1 MIMSTLSSPG
11 RLAHARSYV
20 QSARSWTVA
29 ITVVFAGV
37 LCGHAAAAQREF
49 RAGAARVDITPDLGI
64 LIVGSFNPTPA
75 THVHDPLYARTLVLD
90 DGETRIAFVLVDNVG
105 VPKVVCDEA
114 KRLIAER
121 TALPK
126 SHVLIASTHTH
137 SGGSAR
143 ERSDTTVEEIRDGFT
158 GKLPKLAP
166 YQEFIARRVADSV
179 SVAIKRLEPAKIGWG
194 AGSDPTHVFNRR
206 WHVKSEENRRN
217 PFGGVDT
224 VRMNP
229 PSNNPD
235 ELIKPAGPIDPEIS
249 FLSVQSKSG
258 RPIALLANYSLHYVG
273 GIPIGV
279 ISGDYFGVFD
289 QRIGEML
296 GVERSDPPFVGIMS
310 NGTSGDINNI
320 NFRQRGPAM
329 APYEKMQRV
338 ANAVA
343 AEVFRAYQTT
353 THHDWVKLD
362 ARYDEIPLAP
372 RRPTPE
378 MVEHARK
385 VLAKPETE
393 KPWHVNE
400 RTYARSVLMAVDAP
414 AETRV
419 PLQAFRIGELGIA
432 ATPIET
438 LVEVGLEIK
447 AKSPLPKAFTI
458 SIANGAFGYMP
469 TPEQHKLG
477 GYESWLGTNRV
488 EYDAAPK
495 MVQRLL
501 AMLQEMKP

>member
-1 MIMSTLSSPG
+1 MRTFPRTDG
-11 RLAHARSYV
+11 RARPIFSAARRVLA
-20 QSARSWTVA
+20 TIA
-29 ITVVFAGV
+29 IFATGA
-37 LCGHAAAAQREF
+37 LHAADSERVF
-49 RAGAARVDITPDLGI
+49 RAGADRADITPELGV

-90 DGETRIAFVLVDNVG
+90 DGTTRLAFVVVDNVG
-105 VPKVVCDEA
+105 VPKIVCDEA
-114 KRLIAER
+114 KRLIAEK
-121 TALPK
+121 TGLPK
-126 SHVLIASTHTH
+126 SHVLISSSHTH

-143 ERSDTTVEEIRDGFT
+143 ERSDTTTEEIRDGFT
-158 GKLPKLAP
+158 GDRPKLTK
-166 YQEFIARRVADSV
+166 YQDLIAHRVADSV
-179 SVAIKRLEPAKIGWG
+179 RVAINRLEPAKIGWG
-194 AGSDPTHVFNRR
+194 AGRDGTHVFNRR
-206 WHVKSEENRRN
+206 WHVKSEMNRRN

-229 PSNNPD
+229 PSNKPE
-235 ELIKPAGPIDPEIS
+235 ELLKPAGPTDPEIS
-249 FLSVQSKSG
+249 FLSVQAKSG

-273 GIPIGV
+273 GVPIGV

-289 QRIGEML
+289 RRIGEML
-296 GVERSDPPFVGIMS
+296 GAERSDPPFVGVMS

-320 NFRQRGPAM
+320 NFRNRGPAM

-343 AEVFRAYQTT
+343 AEVYRVYQTIQ
-353 THHDWVKLD
+353 HQDWVKLD
-362 ARYDEIPLAP
+362 ARYEEIALAP

-378 MVEHARK
+378 MVAHAKK
-385 VLAKPETE
+385 VLEKPATE

-400 RTYARSVLMAVDAP
+400 KTYARSVLRAVDAP
-414 AETRV
+414 GELQV

-438 LVEVGLEIK
+438 FVEVGLEIK
-447 AKSPLPKAFTI
+447 AKSPFAQAFTI

-469 TPEQHKLG
+469 TVAQHQLG

-488 EYDAAPK
+488 ELEAAPK
-495 MVQRLL
+495 MVTRLL
-501 AMLQEMKP
+501 AMMQEMR